1 MSIIIG
7 ALDRHRLLNVITGG
21 VPALDWPSWRPHSKL
36 INFKASFHAASIDEY
51 PEQLIFPTSAIFS
64 LSSTSSTGGLAEASS
79 IGKEG
84 YVGVWLLSSPPSFPL
99 AFILQRPGF
108 GILVDA
114 AFIRRQL
121 IASSDTRQMLLK
133 HAAASVR
140 YAHQTCLCYRYHTL
154 EQQVTKIILMTLLR
168 TGQLDIEFTHQEIAT
183 ILGVRREGIS
193 TALEHLQRLGLID
206 KRRGLIRV
214 LQKNAL
220 EAQACE
226 CYALLRNDL
235 GYNQLTYRTQGR
247 SL

>member
-1 MSIIIG
+1 
-7 ALDRHRLLNVITGG
+7 
-21 VPALDWPSWRPHSKL
+21 
-36 INFKASFHAASIDEY
+36 
-51 PEQLIFPTSAIFS
+51 
-64 LSSTSSTGGLAEASS
+64 
-79 IGKEG
+79 
-84 YVGVWLLSSPPSFPL
+84 
-99 AFILQRPGF
+99 
-108 GILVDA
+108 
-114 AFIRRQL
+114 
-121 IASSDTRQMLLK
+121 
-133 HAAASVR
+133 
-140 YAHQTCLCYRYHTL
+140 
-154 EQQVTKIILMTLLR
+154 MTLLR